1 MTLTLFHSP
10 GSCSDGI
17 AYLLAELD
25 VPHHVH
31 VVNLPKGEHLQDSY
45 RAANPKGKVPA
56 LRRADGSILTEFQA
70 ISFWLG
76 RSFPQA
82 GLIGDDLEDQA
93 RILELMDFMVAS
105 VHMRGFTFM
114 KVPQKFI
121 PDAEAQKALRAH
133 GRAEVEKGLRHLSEV
148 LGDKDFLMGRLT
160 LAEAPA
166 IYLLRWAVA
175 AKVDMPDNMHAL
187 HDRLMARPA
196 AQIAFPDG

>member
-10 GSCSDGI
+10 GTCSDGI
-17 AYLLAELD
+17 AFLLAELG
-25 VPHHVH
+25 VPHQIHS
-31 VVNLPKGEHLQDSY
+31 VNLAKGEHLTAEY
-45 RAANPKGKVPA
+45 RSANPKGKVPA
-56 LRRADGSILTEFQA
+56 LRRADGSVLTEFQTIA
-70 ISFWLG
+70 FWLG
-76 RSFPQA
+76 RHFPQS
-82 GLIGDDLEDQA
+82 GLVGDDLEEQV

-133 GRAEVEKGLRHLSEV
+133 GRAEVEKGLRHLSAV

-160 LAEAPA
+160 LTESAA

-175 AKVDMPDNMHAL
+175 AKVDMPENMHAL

-196 AQIAFPDG
+196 ARRAFPSE

>member
-17 AYLLAELD
+17 AWLMAEMD
-25 VPHHVH
+25 VPHQVH
-31 VVNLPKGEHLQDSY
+31 VVNLRKGEHLQDSY

-70 ISFWLG
+70 MAFWLG

-82 GLIGDDLEDQA
+82 GLIGDDLEEQA

-114 KVPQKFI
+114 KVPQKFVT
-121 PDAEAQKALRAH
+121 DAAAQDALRAH

-148 LGDKDFLMGRLT
+148 LGDKDYLLGRMT
-160 LAEAPA
+160 LAESPA

-175 AKVDMPDNMHAL
+175 AKVDMAENLHAL
-187 HDRLMARPA
+187 HDRLMAGAA
-196 AQIAFPDG
+196 AQRVFVDG